1 MMKYQDRQTVNVRID
16 FSPKTRGGR
25 GTTKPLTTSRFSE
38 DVRKL
43 LHTSEIHLRVSSK
56 IETVHIFL

>member
-16 FSPKTRGGR
+16 FSPKTGVGG
-25 GTTKPLTTSRFSE
+25 GTKPLTTSRFSE